1 MGQTMMMMM
10 ITVIWISESFIRRSR
25 QEVGTSL
32 VSHISDRATP
42 LLFQHHDDV
51 DDDDVDD
58 DDDDVM
64 RYDITL

>member
-42 LLFQHHDDV
+42 LLFQRH
-51 DDDDVDD
+51 DDDDV
-58 DDDDVM
+58 DDDVM

>member
-1 MGQTMMMMM
+1 MGQTMMMMMM

-42 LLFQHHDDV
+42 LLFQH
-51 DDDDVDD
+51 DVDD
-58 DDDDVM
+58 DDDDDDDNDVM
-64 RYDITL
+64 RYEITL